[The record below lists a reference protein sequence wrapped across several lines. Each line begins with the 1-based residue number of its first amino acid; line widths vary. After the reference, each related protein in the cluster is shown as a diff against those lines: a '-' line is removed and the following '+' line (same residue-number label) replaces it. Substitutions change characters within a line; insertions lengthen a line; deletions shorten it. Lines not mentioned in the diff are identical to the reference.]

1 MKLVRALLFV
11 TLISGSGAVLAQDV
25 HYSLFNMSPLVI
37 NPANT
42 GAFEGTLRI
51 GGIFRDQ
58 WFTFIPRE
66 FTTPSIYLDAPVIM
80 GFGKRD
86 WVGVGVSVY
95 YDQVGGG
102 QLRRG
107 GALLSAAYHLALGKS
122 GKTFLTL
129 GGQGGYVQ
137 RRFDHQSTEIIF
149 EDELGL
155 GGGLGVNNSPDRSKI
170 AMEASYTDVNAG
182 LILRHSFGERSGF
195 DLGFAAQ
202 HLTKPRYNII
212 TDKTRRL
219 PMRFNAHGGYFSDLG
234 LKWMMAPT
242 VYYSRMSTA
251 SELAVQAWA
260 GRYIGETEKQMLLR
274 FGLGYRWKDAAEVL
288 LGFDYKDFKAGLSYD
303 LNVSKLSDASSFQ
316 GGFEIAASYIV
327 KIYKEPVVPPVIFC
341 PRL

>member
-11 TLISGSGAVLAQDV
+11 TFISCSGAVLAQDV
-25 HYSLFNMSPLVI
+25 HYSLFNMSPLIV
-37 NPANT
+37 NPAST

-66 FTTPSIYLDAPVIM
+66 FTTPSVYLDAPVIM

-86 WVGVGVSVY
+86 WVGVGVSVF
-95 YDQVGGG
+95 YDQVGAG

-107 GALLSAAYHLALGKS
+107 SALFSAAYHMALGKS

-137 RRFDHQSTEIIF
+137 RRFDHQSFDITF
-149 EDELGL
+149 EDELEL
-155 GGGLGVNNSPDRSKI
+155 GGGMGVGNSPDRNNI
-170 AMEASYTDVNAG
+170 GMNVDYADVNAG
-182 LILRHSFGERSGF
+182 LILRHSFGENSGF
-195 DLGFAAQ
+195 DLGFAAH
-202 HLTKPRYNII
+202 HLNKPRYNII
-212 TDKTRRL
+212 TNKLARL
-219 PMRFNAHGGYFSDLG
+219 PMRFNVHGGYYSDLG

-242 VYYSRMSTA
+242 VYYSRMSTS
-251 SELAVQAWA
+251 SELAMQAWA
-260 GRYIGETEKQMLLR
+260 GRYIGADEKKMLLR
-274 FGLGYRWKDAAEVL
+274 FGLGYRWKDAAELL
-288 LGFDYKDFKAGLSYD
+288 LGLDYKGFKAGLSYD
-303 LNVSKLSDASSFQ
+303 LNVSQLSDASSFQ
-316 GGFEIAASYIV
+316 GGFEIAASYII